1 MTFYTLQYLQNQRE
15 VNQLVIY
22 SLGALGLLILLFAV
36 LMYSRNRFDTKYRD
50 ISIIML
56 LMMFFLFGL
65 SYSNYEQHRTQTLS
79 TSQVQPFLRSVARDE
94 GVSTKDVAVNS
105 RSLVDGIIV
114 KIKDKYYRVELSVD
128 RNSYKLA
135 RTHLI
140 NKDITS
146 NRGILTWNFMDR

>member
-22 SLGALGLLILLFAV
+22 TLAAIGLVILLFAV
-36 LMYSRNRFDTKYRD
+36 LMYSRNRLDTKYRD

-56 LMMFFLFGL
+56 LVMLFLFGL
-65 SYSNYEQHRTQTLS
+65 GYSNYEQHRTQTLT
-79 TSQVQPFLRSVARDE
+79 TSQVQPFLRSVAREE

-105 RSLVDGIIV
+105 RSLADGIIV
-114 KIKDKYYRVELSVD
+114 KVKDKYYRVELSVD
-128 RNSYKLA
+128 RNSYKLV

-140 NKDITS
+140 NKDIT
-146 NRGILTWNFMDR
+146 IQ

>member
-56 LMMFFLFGL
+56 LVMLFLFGL

-79 TSQVQPFLRSVARDE
+79 TSKVQPFLRSVAREE

-114 KIKDKYYRVELSVD
+114 KVKDKYYRVELSVD

-135 RTHLI
+135 QTHLI
-140 NKDITS
+140 NKDIT
-146 NRGILTWNFMDR
+146 IQ

>member
-22 SLGALGLLILLFAV
+22 SLSALGLLILLFAV
-36 LMYSRNRFDTKYRD
+36 FMYSRNRFDTKYRD

-56 LMMFFLFGL
+56 LVMFFLFGL

-105 RSLVDGIIV
+105 RSLAEGIIV
-114 KIKDKYYRVELSVD
+114 KVKDKYYRVELSVD
-128 RNSYKLA
+128 RNSYELA

-140 NKDITS
+140 NKDIT
-146 NRGILTWNFMDR
+146 IQ

>member
-22 SLGALGLLILLFAV
+22 SLSALGLLILLFAV
-36 LMYSRNRFDTKYRD
+36 FMYSRNRFDTKYRD

-56 LMMFFLFGL
+56 LVMFFLFGL

-79 TSQVQPFLRSVARDE
+79 TSQVQPFLRSVARDV

-105 RSLVDGIIV
+105 RSLVEGIIV
-114 KIKDKYYRVELSVD
+114 KVKDKYYRVELSVD
-128 RNSYKLA
+128 RNSYELA

-140 NKDITS
+140 NKDIT
-146 NRGILTWNFMDR
+146 IQ

>member
-36 LMYSRNRFDTKYRD
+36 FMYSRNRFDTKYRD

-56 LMMFFLFGL
+56 LVMFFLFGL

-114 KIKDKYYRVELSVD
+114 KVKDKYYRVELSVD
-128 RNSYKLA
+128 RNSYELA

-140 NKDITS
+140 NKDIT
-146 NRGILTWNFMDR
+146 IQ

>member
-22 SLGALGLLILLFAV
+22 SLSALGLLILLFAV
-36 LMYSRNRFDTKYRD
+36 FMYSRNRFDTKYRD

-56 LMMFFLFGL
+56 LVMFFLFGL

-105 RSLVDGIIV
+105 RSFVEGIIV
-114 KIKDKYYRVELSVD
+114 KVKDKYYRVELSVD
-128 RNSYKLA
+128 RNSYELA

-140 NKDITS
+140 NKDIT
-146 NRGILTWNFMDR
+146 IQ

>member
-1 MTFYTLQYLQNQRE
+1 MTEVMKMTFYTLQYLQNQRE

-22 SLGALGLLILLFAV
+22 SLSALGLLILLFAV
-36 LMYSRNRFDTKYRD
+36 FMYSRNRFDTKYRD

-56 LMMFFLFGL
+56 LVMFFLFGL

-105 RSLVDGIIV
+105 RSLVEGIIV
-114 KIKDKYYRVELSVD
+114 KVKDKYYRVELSVD
-128 RNSYKLA
+128 RNSYELA

-140 NKDITS
+140 NKDIT
-146 NRGILTWNFMDR
+146 IQ

>member
-1 MTFYTLQYLQNQRE
+1 
-15 VNQLVIY
+15 
-22 SLGALGLLILLFAV
+22 
-36 LMYSRNRFDTKYRD
+36 MYSRNRFDTKYRD

-56 LMMFFLFGL
+56 LMMLFLFGL

-105 RSLVDGIIV
+105 RSLVEGIIV
-114 KIKDKYYRVELSVD
+114 KVKDKYYRVELSVD
-128 RNSYKLA
+128 RNSYELA

-140 NKDITS
+140 NKDIT
-146 NRGILTWNFMDR
+146 IQ

>member
-36 LMYSRNRFDTKYRD
+36 FMYSRNRFDTKYRD

-56 LMMFFLFGL
+56 LVMFFLFGL

-105 RSLVDGIIV
+105 RSLVEGIIV
-114 KIKDKYYRVELSVD
+114 KVKDKYYRVELSVD
-128 RNSYKLA
+128 RNSYELA

-140 NKDITS
+140 NKDIT
-146 NRGILTWNFMDR
+146 IQ

>member
-22 SLGALGLLILLFAV
+22 TLAAIGLVILLFAI
-36 LMYSRNRFDTKYRD
+36 LMYSRNRLDTKYRD

-56 LMMFFLFGL
+56 LVMLFLFGL
-65 SYSNYEQHRTQTLS
+65 GYSNYEQHRTQTLT
-79 TSQVQPFLRSVARDE
+79 TSQVQPFLRSVAREE

-105 RSLVDGIIV
+105 RSLADGIIV
-114 KIKDKYYRVELSVD
+114 KVKDKYYRVELSVD

-140 NKDITS
+140 NKDIT
-146 NRGILTWNFMDR
+146 IQ

>member
-22 SLGALGLLILLFAV
+22 TLAAIGLVILLFTV
-36 LMYSRNRFDTKYRD
+36 LMYSRNRLDTKYRD

-56 LMMFFLFGL
+56 LVMLFLFGL
-65 SYSNYEQHRTQTLS
+65 GYSNYEQHRTQTL
-79 TSQVQPFLRSVARDE
+79 TISQVQPFLRSVAREE

-105 RSLVDGIIV
+105 RSLADGIIV
-114 KIKDKYYRVELSVD
+114 KVKDKYYRVELSVD

-140 NKDITS
+140 NKDIT
-146 NRGILTWNFMDR
+146 IQ

>member
-36 LMYSRNRFDTKYRD
+36 FMYSRNRFDTKYRD

-56 LMMFFLFGL
+56 LVMFFLFGL

-128 RNSYKLA
+128 RNSYELA

-140 NKDITS
+140 NKDIT
-146 NRGILTWNFMDR
+146 IQ

>member
-56 LMMFFLFGL
+56 LVMFFLFGL
-65 SYSNYEQHRTQTLS
+65 SYGNYEQHRTQTLS

-128 RNSYKLA
+128 RNSYELA
-135 RTHLI
+135 QTHLI
-140 NKDITS
+140 NKDIT
-146 NRGILTWNFMDR
+146 IQ

>member
-22 SLGALGLLILLFAV
+22 SLSALGLLILLFAV
-36 LMYSRNRFDTKYRD
+36 FMYSRNRFDTKYRD

-56 LMMFFLFGL
+56 LVMFFLFGL

-105 RSLVDGIIV
+105 RSLVEGIIV
-114 KIKDKYYRVELSVD
+114 KVKDKYYRVELSVD
-128 RNSYKLA
+128 RNSYELA

-140 NKDITS
+140 NKEIT
-146 NRGILTWNFMDR
+146 IQ

>member
-22 SLGALGLLILLFAV
+22 ILSAIGLLILLFAV

-56 LMMFFLFGL
+56 LVMFFLFGL

-79 TSQVQPFLRSVARDE
+79 TSQVQPFLRSVAREE

-114 KIKDKYYRVELSVD
+114 KVKDKYYRVELSVD

-140 NKDITS
+140 NKDIT
-146 NRGILTWNFMDR
+146 IQ

>member
-22 SLGALGLLILLFAV
+22 SLSALGLLILLFAV

-56 LMMFFLFGL
+56 LVMFFLFGL

-105 RSLVDGIIV
+105 RSLVEGIIV
-114 KIKDKYYRVELSVD
+114 KVKDKYYRVELSVD
-128 RNSYKLA
+128 RNSYELA

-140 NKDITS
+140 NKDIT
-146 NRGILTWNFMDR
+146 IQ

>member
-22 SLGALGLLILLFAV
+22 TLAAIGLVILLFTV
-36 LMYSRNRFDTKYRD
+36 LMYSRNRLDTKYRD
-50 ISIIML
+50 VSIIML
-56 LMMFFLFGL
+56 LVMLFLFGL
-65 SYSNYEQHRTQTLS
+65 GYSNYEQHRTQTL
-79 TSQVQPFLRSVARDE
+79 TISQVQPFLRSVAREE

-105 RSLVDGIIV
+105 RSLADGIIV
-114 KIKDKYYRVELSVD
+114 KVKDKYYRVELSVD

-140 NKDITS
+140 NKDIT
-146 NRGILTWNFMDR
+146 IQ

>member
-22 SLGALGLLILLFAV
+22 SLSALGLLILLFAV
-36 LMYSRNRFDTKYRD
+36 FMYSRNRFDTKHRD

-56 LMMFFLFGL
+56 LVMFFLFGL

-105 RSLVDGIIV
+105 RSLVEGIIV
-114 KIKDKYYRVELSVD
+114 KVKDKYCRVELSVD
-128 RNSYKLA
+128 RNSYELA

-140 NKDITS
+140 NKDIT
-146 NRGILTWNFMDR
+146 IQ

>member
-22 SLGALGLLILLFAV
+22 SLSALGLLILLFAV
-36 LMYSRNRFDTKYRD
+36 FMYSRNRFDTKYRD

-56 LMMFFLFGL
+56 LVMFFLFGL

-105 RSLVDGIIV
+105 RSLVEEIIV
-114 KIKDKYYRVELSVD
+114 KVKDKYYRVELSVD
-128 RNSYKLA
+128 RNSYELA

-140 NKDITS
+140 NKDIT
-146 NRGILTWNFMDR
+146 IQ

>member
-22 SLGALGLLILLFAV
+22 TLAAIGLVILLFAV
-36 LMYSRNRFDTKYRD
+36 LMYSRNRLDTKYRD

-56 LMMFFLFGL
+56 LVMLFLFGL
-65 SYSNYEQHRTQTLS
+65 GYSNYEQHRTQTLT
-79 TSQVQPFLRSVARDE
+79 TSQVQPFLRSVAREE

-114 KIKDKYYRVELSVD
+114 KVKDKYYRVELSVD

-140 NKDITS
+140 NKDIT
-146 NRGILTWNFMDR
+146 IQ

>member
-22 SLGALGLLILLFAV
+22 SLSALGLLILLFAV
-36 LMYSRNRFDTKYRD
+36 FMYSRNRFDTKYRD

-56 LMMFFLFGL
+56 LVMFFLFGL

-105 RSLVDGIIV
+105 RSLVEGLIV
-114 KIKDKYYRVELSVD
+114 KVKDKYYRVELSVD
-128 RNSYKLA
+128 RNSYELA

-140 NKDITS
+140 NKDIT
-146 NRGILTWNFMDR
+146 IQ